1 MALLRCGKCGH
12 LREVSNTYIGKSVK
26 CPQCKEVAP
35 IHDTVMFVEK
45 VLEKYFSLNKEL
57 HQLQEQLTPSD
68 VANTSIENQQFLE
81 NIDIYNTSALANSDQ
96 YKPVQ
101 QWFQQR
107 QIEIEVNQKAID
119 TTGFFDEVALAL
131 GNQYGILKVVSDQI
145 KYVQRKGYINVKLN
159 LAKKNQKQTQAI
171 TKFCRD
177 LYDYSFVAKY
187 FYQNR
192 EKIIRLNL
200 QTSLAIVQFFN
211 GEWLEWFVFM
221 KLLEFVS
228 EKQLP
233 VSCLRN
239 LIVTFPNEDSH
250 ELDVFFLIDN
260 RIPVCIECKSGEFR
274 QDIDKYVKL
283 RKRLKIDEKEF
294 LLCVVGLSQKQAQGL
309 SSMYELTFV
318 NEDNFLEH
326 VERLL

>member
-1 MALLRCGKCGH
+1 MALLRCSKCGH

-35 IHDTVMFVEK
+35 IHNTVMFVEK

-68 VANTSIENQQFLE
+68 VANTSIKKQQSLE

-96 YKPVQ
+96 YKPIQ

-159 LAKKNQKQTQAI
+159 LAKKNQKQIQAI

-200 QTSLAIVQFFN
+200 QTSPAVVNFFN
-211 GEWLEWFVFM
+211 GEWMEWFVFM
-221 KLLEFVS
+221 KLLEYFS

-233 VSCLRN
+233 VACLRN
-239 LIVTFPNEDSH
+239 LVVTFPNEDSH

-283 RKRLKIDEKEF
+283 RKRLKIDETEF
-294 LLCVVGLSQKQAQGL
+294 LLCVVGLSQKQALGL

>member
-1 MALLRCGKCGH
+1 MALLRCSKCGH

-35 IHDTVMFVEK
+35 IHNTVMFVEK

-57 HQLQEQLTPSD
+57 HQLQEQLTPSE
-68 VANTSIENQQFLE
+68 VKNPSIENQQSLE

-96 YKPVQ
+96 YKPIQ

-200 QTSLAIVQFFN
+200 QTSPAVVNFFN
-211 GEWLEWFVFM
+211 GEWMEWFVFM
-221 KLLEFVS
+221 KLLEYFS

-233 VSCLRN
+233 VACLRN
-239 LIVTFPNEDSH
+239 LVVTFPNEDSH

-283 RKRLKIDEKEF
+283 RKRLKIDETEF
-294 LLCVVGLSQKQAQGL
+294 LLCVVGLSQKQALGL